1 MFHEFKQAMFKEF
14 EIIDFGLMSFFF
26 GIEVRQ
32 QSDGIFICQKK
43 YAKELLDK
51 FNMKNCNVINTPV
64 VVDLK
69 LTRGERKVLIQLY
82 LGV

>member
-1 MFHEFKQAMFKEF
+1 
-14 EIIDFGLMSFFF
+14 MSFFF
-26 GIEVRQ
+26 GIDVRQ

-51 FNMKNCNVINTPV
+51 FNMKNCNAINTPV
-64 VVDLK
+64 AVDLK
-69 LTRGERKVLIQLY
+69 LTRGERKGLIQLY